1 MNEKYWYLKKCEIFS
16 DLPSGEL
23 ATLELDCQCREFKRG
38 QTIYSPL
45 DEADCVL
52 LLAKGRV
59 RIAHQASEGKQAIL
73 GFVEPTELLGEVSV
87 FSDGYRN
94 EFAEALERTTV
105 LAIPKLAVQ
114 QILRTHPQVGLR
126 LTRLFA
132 EKVQRAESRLKSLL
146 FRTTCE
152 RLIYLLSKLAETYGQ
167 PAPNGIVIAQ
177 KFSHQNMASIIG
189 ATRETVTIT
198 LRELQSEGLLTINQ
212 RRINVTKRLTFP
224 ADQATTQSP
233 VHSNSEN
240 ALKELRLTLT
250 YYGLPVR
257 RVTI

>member
-1 MNEKYWYLKKCEIFS
+1 MNEKYWYLKKCEFFS
-16 DLPSGEL
+16 DLPAYEL

-59 RIAHQASEGKQAIL
+59 RVAHQASEGKQTIL
-73 GFVEPTELLGEVSV
+73 GFVEVTELFGEVGV

-94 EFAEALERTTV
+94 ESAQALERTTV
-105 LAIPKLAVQ
+105 LAIPGLLVQ
-114 QILRTHPQVGLR
+114 QILCNHPEIGLR

-146 FRTTCE
+146 FRTSRE
-152 RLIYLLSKLAETYGQ
+152 RLIYLLSELAETYGQ
-167 PAPNGIVIAQ
+167 PAPNGIVIAR
-177 KFSHQNMASIIG
+177 KFSHQDMASIIG

-212 RRINVTKRLTFP
+212 RRI
-224 ADQATTQSP
+224 
-233 VHSNSEN
+233 
-240 ALKELRLTLT
+240 TLT
-250 YYGLPVR
+250 K
-257 RVTI
+257 TTHFSC